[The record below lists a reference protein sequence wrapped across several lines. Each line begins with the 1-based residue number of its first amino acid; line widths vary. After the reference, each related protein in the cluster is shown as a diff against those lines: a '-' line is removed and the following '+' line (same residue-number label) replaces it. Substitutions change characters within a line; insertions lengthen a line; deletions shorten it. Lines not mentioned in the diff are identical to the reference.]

1 MARRGRSGSLDLG
14 RPLPHELRA
23 EAAAPDDERHRF
35 AGPGIEDHDADR
47 RGLDQRL
54 EVGARPLLVA
64 VGARIGD
71 RGRGLGGEQHQHL
84 FVFFGELLAAR
95 LLRQEEVADVHAPV
109 THRRSLERPGEDPG
123 GCKAERA
130 DVVRE
135 VREPQR
141 SRQVVQV
148 LEQAHAVGPGREFL
162 LLLRGE
168 ARGDGVLGRARLVD
182 GGDDAVAGAGE
193 RRAVSTT
200 SPSTVSRSRLALIRR
215 IAALRVAMRSRSA
228 SFSRCSWERLKGP
241 SSPNRARII
250 GRRAAGG
257 AGFAMDRAVSGVLRY
272 DFTSEFMKTTR

>member
-1 MARRGRSGSLDLG
+1 MGWHVEAGRAHSTLDG
-14 RPLPHELRA
+14 PCRTSFVPKPRPLTMNDTGLPVLASKTTTPTGEVSTSASRSARA
-23 EAAAPDDERHRF
+23 RC
-35 AGPGIEDHDADR
+35 
-47 RGLDQRL
+47 
-54 EVGARPLLVA
+54 LVA

-193 RRAVSTT
+193 RPGSLHDLAQHGVEVEACADPQDRRAQGGDALAQRFVLPLFVGT
-200 SPSTVSRSRLALIRR
+200 SQGPFLPESGANHRSPR
-215 IAALRVAMRSRSA
+215 
-228 SFSRCSWERLKGP
+228 
-241 SSPNRARII
+241 
-250 GRRAAGG
+250 RRAAPDSRWIARFPASCG
-257 AGFAMDRAVSGVLRY
+257 MILHQNL
-272 DFTSEFMKTTR
+272 